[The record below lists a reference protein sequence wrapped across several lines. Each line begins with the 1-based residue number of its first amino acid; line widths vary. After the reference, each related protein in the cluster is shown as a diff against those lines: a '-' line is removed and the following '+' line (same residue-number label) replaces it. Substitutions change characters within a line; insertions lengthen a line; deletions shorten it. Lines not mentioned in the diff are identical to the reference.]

1 MSTLQELLK
10 LGLVAIG
17 SDDSRFATM
26 EAAGAALVKHLL
38 SNPALVIPA
47 TLIAIDC
54 DADENDPILTLV
66 EGLLWGPLLMKLV
79 PAREHNRKSPANM
92 AGITKDITLVLDG
105 QQRITSLFIGLRGS
119 FRLFYYR

>member
-1 MSTLQELLK
+1 MSTLQELLN

-17 SDDSRFATM
+17 SDDSRFAKM

-66 EGLLWGPLLMKLV
+66 DEQLANEWKTIRNAHV
-79 PAREHNRKSPANM
+79 NRPPRA
-92 AGITKDITLVLDG
+92 TTVDHYP
-105 QQRITSLFIGLRGS
+105 GS
-119 FRLFYYR
+119 FGPWP